1 MLNIKTKE
9 LKISDGAF
17 PFGYLILTISS
28 LIILNS
34 LGIFILNPSNISYC
48 VSILLPLLV
57 VMTNVFSISLKFS
70 VFVIFGIVI
79 IA

>member
-17 PFGYLILTISS
+17 LFEYLTLTISS
-28 LIILNS
+28 LI
-34 LGIFILNPSNISYC
+34 ILNPSNISYC
-48 VSILLPLLV
+48 VSMLLPLLV

>member
-1 MLNIKTKE
+1 MLNIETK
-9 LKISDGAF
+9 KIKNKWWCIF
-17 PFGYLILTISS
+17 EYLTLAISS

-48 VSILLPLLV
+48 VSMLLPLLV
-57 VMTNVFSISLKFS
+57 VMTNVFSISLKFY

-79 IA
+79 IV

>member
-17 PFGYLILTISS
+17 LFEYLTLTISS

-48 VSILLPLLV
+48 VSMLLPLLV
-57 VMTNVFSISLKFS
+57 VMTNVFSLKFS

>member
-1 MLNIKTKE
+1 MLNIETKE

-17 PFGYLILTISS
+17 LFEYLTLTNSS
-28 LIILNS
+28 LI
-34 LGIFILNPSNISYC
+34 ILNPSNISYC
-48 VSILLPLLV
+48 VSMLLPLLV

>member
-1 MLNIKTKE
+1 MLNIETKE

-17 PFGYLILTISS
+17 LFEYLTLTNSS
-28 LIILNS
+28 LI
-34 LGIFILNPSNISYC
+34 ILNPSNISYC
-48 VSILLPLLV
+48 VSMLLPLLV

-70 VFVIFGIVI
+70 VFVIFDIVI